1 MGVGGGDV
9 VGVKNGRLS
18 GVGDGVGV
26 LEGHV
31 LRLNGLKHGGELG
44 ALQRPAG
51 NVPPDLGGDPV
62 SLHISV
68 HGAARVRPIHVGALP
83 LKAPEEY
90 YVPEL
95 PDKAVDGKELKAG
108 VIGCGGRGSGAA
120 ENFLNA
126 ANGVTIAALGDVFDD
141 RLQGLKNSLKEKY
154 QIDVPADKCFTGF
167 DAYQKVI
174 DSGVDVVIIATPP
187 FFRPEHFKYAV
198 EKGVH
203 CFLEKP
209 ICVDPE
215 GYRTIIRQCREADI
229 QIPIFAIGGIRF
241 EDIEPLMQ
249 AGVDGIAVSGA
260 LIQAEDPTEETRR
273 YIREIRR
280 CTTHPSCKSIK

>member
-1 MGVGGGDV
+1 MSKDNKITRREFLSYSALAGVAGAMGLSPFLTSCKGGDKAV
-9 VGVKNGRLS
+9 
-18 GVGDGVGV
+18 
-26 LEGHV
+26 
-31 LRLNGLKHGGELG
+31 
-44 ALQRPAG
+44 AYT
-51 NVPPDLGGDPV
+51 
-62 SLHISV
+62 
-68 HGAARVRPIHVGALP
+68 P
-83 LKAPEEY
+83 LKAPGEY

-198 EKGVH
+198 EKRVH
-203 CFLEKP
+203 FFLEKP
-209 ICVDPE
+209 I
-215 GYRTIIRQCREADI
+215 
-229 QIPIFAIGGIRF
+229 
-241 EDIEPLMQ
+241 
-249 AGVDGIAVSGA
+249 
-260 LIQAEDPTEETRR
+260 
-273 YIREIRR
+273 
-280 CTTHPSCKSIK
+280 